1 MSTLAATGG
10 SSFAPGT
17 NLRGTGRGAS
27 WYFLLPSLELGRVVC
42 LGSPS
47 KAALTTLGRSGAE
60 IVVCAGRRQ
69 LEGLRRAT
77 CGLPNLSLLE
87 TSAGKPVPLPEESA
101 DLVIVTGRA
110 SRRVRSE
117 IERLLKPEGIVYAE
131 YHGFIPNLLG
141 GGLRSLGR
149 LGLTQ
154 RLWLAPVA
162 EEVRVAAP
170 LEDLRTIAYLESRFL
185 ARRLLRRRLLRDPV
199 HVLGRQRVVS
209 RLARRRGLL
218 VHRTSPASV
227 TGPPHYLQTIAARAG
242 VDLAGHRWGLA
253 APGAYASQKL
263 LLFLFDGADEAP
275 VYVAK
280 ITRDAKHN
288 PRLENEWRAL
298 NLLRSQ
304 GIGDDGAIPEPLFL
318 DSHGTL
324 AVLGETA
331 IDGVPFLGR
340 TEASI
345 GCPHA
350 RAAIDWLLELGIR
363 TAHRAPDEALRA
375 TEVLGLLVDRF
386 EEVYRVDPEHIAFL
400 TAQARRLVDNAPA
413 LPLVFQHGDPGPW
426 NLVVRA
432 DGRPAFLDWEAAE
445 PRGMPLWD
453 LFHFFRSFGLVVSR
467 AAGERDPLRSFSGQI
482 LADSEVGRLLAETTS
497 RFCAK
502 SELPPNLVEP
512 LFYLSWMHRALKE
525 GARLPADR
533 LDHGRYV
540 NVLRL
545 AIERRDSPGL
555 RRLFA
560 LPAPG

>member
-10 SSFAPGT
+10 ASFAPGT

-27 WYFLLPSLELGRVVC
+27 WYFLLPSLELGRIVC

-47 KAALTTLGRSGAE
+47 RAALTTLGRSGAE
-60 IVVCAGRRQ
+60 IVVCARRRQ
-69 LEGLRRAT
+69 LEGLRPASS
-77 CGLPNLSLLE
+77 GLSNVSLLE
-87 TSAGKPVPLPEESA
+87 TSAGEPVPLPEESA
-101 DLVIVTGRA
+101 DLVFLTGRA
-110 SRRVRSE
+110 NRRVRSE
-117 IERLLKPEGIVYAE
+117 IERLLKPEGMVYAE
-131 YHGFIPNLLG
+131 YRGFVPHLRG
-141 GGLRSLGR
+141 GVRSLER

-162 EEVRVAAP
+162 EEIRVAAP
-170 LEDLRTIAYLESRFL
+170 LEDIRTITYLESRFL
-185 ARRLLRRRLLRDPV
+185 ARRLLRRRLLRQPA
-199 HVLGRQRVVS
+199 HVLARHRVVS

-218 VHRTSPASV
+218 VHRTTAASV
-227 TGPPHYLQTIAARAG
+227 AGPPRYLQAMAARAG
-242 VDLAGHRWGLA
+242 VDLAGLRWGLA
-253 APGAYASQKL
+253 APGAYGSQKL

-275 VYVAK
+275 AYVAK

-298 NLLRSQ
+298 SLLRSH
-304 GIGDDGAIPEPLFL
+304 GIGDDGAVPQPLFL

-331 IDGVPFLGR
+331 IDGVPFLER
-340 TEASI
+340 TKGNA

-350 RAAIDWLLELGIR
+350 RAAVDWLLQLGIR
-363 TAHRAPDEALRA
+363 TAQRIPDGAPHPTAALA
-375 TEVLGLLVDRF
+375 GFIDRF
-386 EEVYRVDPEHIAFL
+386 DDVYRVDPDHVAFL
-400 TAQARRLVDNAPA
+400 TAQARTLVDTAPA

-467 AAGERDPLRSFSGQI
+467 AARERDQLRSFSDQI
-482 LADSEVGRLLAETTS
+482 LADSELSRLLAETTS
-497 RFCAK
+497 RFCSE
-502 SELPPNLVEP
+502 SELAPSLVEP

-525 GARLPADR
+525 AARLPSDR
-533 LDHGRYV
+533 LGQGRYV
-540 NVLRL
+540 NLLRL